1 MAATP
6 LEIGTLL
13 NERYKIEK
21 IIGQGG
27 MGTVYLAHHV
37 RLDSPMAVKELRAE
51 YPTEK
56 ERQAA
61 LRQFEAEA
69 RFLVRLNHPNL
80 PKVTDAF
87 IENDRCYMVMEYI
100 EGVTLDNLLREA
112 GGGPMDI
119 LQVVEW
125 GLQIADVLAYLH
137 SQTPA
142 VIFRD
147 LKPGNI
153 MVQPDGNVRLI
164 DFGIARRFQPGA
176 AKDTA
181 LFGSVGYSPPEQFGL
196 RQTDPR
202 ADIYAFGAT
211 LHHLLTG
218 RDPIAQPFKFPPAH
232 TLNPA
237 LPEPL
242 SRLIEACLAIDADK
256 RPAGIHEVALNLMAI
271 RDDLLAHP
279 PKAAPLPGAVPASPP
294 PNEAVSGSKSGP
306 RIISAKLAEAEAQR
320 RRESGKRTPASG
332 AVAPAKVETDPILRW
347 AVIAACL
354 LLLIGGTTLAVVL
367 SRSARTRE
375 ARPPAPTNPP
385 PANNVNVTVPPVSPP
400 PPMLETDIAS
410 PNQDAGTVEF
420 DKPIG
425 QEIVTDSQGNQTLRL
440 RIAGRI
446 HGETNQFGN
455 LGVFFYDGDG
465 NPLLARDPK
474 SRYAHDKSGQL
485 VCAHSLLIDA
495 DDKPFDVT
503 MTIPMNEFPVNIP
516 QSVKFRCRVFI
527 AHQSVGATDLIE
539 LNPVLVPATPPNTEP
554 EPGTNAPPIGGA
566 AVTGG
571 ESSGNMI
578 GNLRGSRETI
588 GTPR

>member
-6 LEIGTLL
+6 LEMGTLVQ
-13 NERYKIEK
+13 ERYKIEK

-202 ADIYAFGAT
+202 ADIYSFGAT

-218 RDPIAQPFKFPPAH
+218 RDPLAQPFKFPPAI

-237 LPEPL
+237 IPESL

-256 RPAGIHEVALNLMAI
+256 RPVGIHEVALNLLAI
-271 RDDLLAHP
+271 RDDLAARP
-279 PKAAPLPGAVPASPP
+279 PKAAPLLGDAPASTP
-294 PNEAVSGSKSGP
+294 PNEAPSGSKSGP
-306 RIISAKLAEAEAQR
+306 RIISTKLAEAEAQR
-320 RRESGKRTPASG
+320 RRESGKRAPASNT
-332 AVAPAKVETDPILRW
+332 VTPTRVETDPILRW

-354 LLLIGGTTLAVVL
+354 VLLLGGTTLAVVL
-367 SRSARTRE
+367 SRSARARQV
-375 ARPPAPTNPP
+375 RPPAPTNPP
-385 PANNVNVTVPPVSPP
+385 ANNVNVAVPPVSPP
-400 PPMLETDIAS
+400 PTLLETDIAS

-425 QEIVTDSQGNQTLRL
+425 QEIVTDSQGNATLRL
-440 RIAGRI
+440 RVAGRI
-446 HGETNQFGN
+446 HGEANQSGN

-474 SRYAHDKSGQL
+474 SSYAHDKTGQL
-485 VCAHSLLIDA
+485 VSAHSLLIDS
-495 DDKPFDVT
+495 DDKPFVVT
-503 MTIPMNEFPVNIP
+503 MTVPMSAFPTDTP
-516 QSVKFRCRVFI
+516 PSVKFRCRAFI
-527 AHQSVGATDLIE
+527 AHRSVGATDLVA
-539 LNPVLVPATPPNTEP
+539 LNPVFVQASLPNTAP
-554 EPGTNAPPIGGA
+554 EPGPNAPPPGGA

-571 ESSGNMI
+571 ESSGNRI
-578 GNLRGSRETI
+578 GHIRGSRETV
-588 GTPR
+588 GTMR

>member
-6 LEIGTLL
+6 LEMGTLL

-51 YPTEK
+51 YPTDK

-112 GGGPMDI
+112 GGGPLDM

-218 RDPIAQPFKFPPAH
+218 RDPIAQPFKFPPAN

-237 LPEPL
+237 LPESL

-256 RPAGIHEVALNLMAI
+256 RPAGIHEVALNLLAI
-271 RDDLLAHP
+271 RDDLAAHP
-279 PKAAPLPGAVPASPP
+279 PKPAPAPGDAPPAVPAS
-294 PNEAVSGSKSGP
+294 EAAPGSKSGP
-306 RIISAKLAEAEAQR
+306 RIISSKLAEAEAQR
-320 RRESGKRTPASG
+320 RRESGKRSPASG
-332 AVAPAKVETDPILRW
+332 AVTPARVETDPILRW

-354 LLLIGGTTLAVVL
+354 VLLLGGTALAVVL
-367 SRSARTRE
+367 SRASHSRE
-375 ARPPAPTNPP
+375 IRPPVSAPP

-400 PPMLETDIAS
+400 PAMLETDVSS
-410 PNQDAGTVEF
+410 PNQDASAVEF
-420 DKPIG
+420 EKPIG
-425 QEIVTDSQGNQTLRL
+425 QEIITDSQGNPTLRL
-440 RIAGRI
+440 RVVGRI
-446 HGETNQFGN
+446 HGEANQSGN

-474 SRYAHDKSGQL
+474 SNYAHDKSGQL
-485 VCAHSLLIDA
+485 VSAHSLLIDS
-495 DDKPFDVT
+495 DDKPFAVT
-503 MTIPMNEFPVNIP
+503 VSVPISQFPPEWPSV
-516 QSVKFRCRVFI
+516 VKFRCRVFTN
-527 AHQSVGATDLIE
+527 HQSIGATDLME
-539 LNPVLVPATPPNTEP
+539 LNPVIVPTTTPNTEP
-554 EPGTNAPPIGGA
+554 EPGTNAPQIGGA
-566 AVTGG
+566 SISGG
-571 ESSGNMI
+571 ESGGNMI
-578 GNLRGSRETI
+578 GNIRGSRETV
-588 GTPR
+588 GTQR